1 MTRMVCLWAVLAV
14 AWSPAASSAAADASK
29 PNSTLLRCEPVYMP
43 ARSVWVRE
51 VEMVAENGHLKQ
63 LLIDGQAVY
72 TFSVQGSTVFTS
84 LDNERIQIDFA
95 QRSWRSDFRGLATG
109 EGRCELQEP
118 LARGGEV
125 PAS

>member
-1 MTRMVCLWAVLAV
+1 MRRTACLWAMLAF
-14 AWSPAASSAAADASK
+14 AWSPAAFSAAADAYQAK
-29 PNSTLLRCEPVYMP
+29 TTLLRCEPVYMP

-72 TFSVQGSTVFTS
+72 TFTVRDSTVLTS

-118 LARGGEV
+118 LG
-125 PAS
+125 